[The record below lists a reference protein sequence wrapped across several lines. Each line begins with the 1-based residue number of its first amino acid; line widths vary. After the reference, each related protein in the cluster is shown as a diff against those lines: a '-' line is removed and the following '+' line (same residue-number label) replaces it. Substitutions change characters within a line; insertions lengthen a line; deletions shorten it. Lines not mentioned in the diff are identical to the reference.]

1 MEVKNMHK
9 ELEKDKNEVAREK
22 AIEAIKSEIEN
33 NRYEEAEELLNI
45 LENFPGSSREELYAM
60 STACESCFERRM
72 AWLEIEGLIRFDGEY
87 YWVTE
92 ED

>member
-1 MEVKNMHK
+1 MKN
-9 ELEKDKNEVAREK
+9 EKDKNEVVKE
-22 AIEAIKSEIEN
+22 EAIGAIKAEIEK
-33 NRYEEAEELLNI
+33 NRYEESEELLNI

-60 STACESCFERRM
+60 SDACESCFERRM

-87 YWVTE
+87 YWVAD

>member
-1 MEVKNMHK
+1 MNK
-9 ELEKDKNEVAREK
+9 EQEKDKDEIKREE
-22 AIEAIKSEIEN
+22 AIEAIKLEIEK
-33 NRYEEAEELLNI
+33 NRFAEADELLNI

-72 AWLEIEGLIRFDGEY
+72 AWLDIEGLIRFDGEY
-87 YWVTE
+87 YWVAE